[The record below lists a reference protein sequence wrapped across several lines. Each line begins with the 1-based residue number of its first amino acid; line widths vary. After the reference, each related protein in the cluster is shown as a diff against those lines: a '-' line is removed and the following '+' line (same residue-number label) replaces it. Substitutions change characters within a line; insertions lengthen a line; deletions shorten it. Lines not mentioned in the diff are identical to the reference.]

1 MPRNDYDDRTFLEKY
16 GLAVLAGILVLFAV
30 VVGLGLY
37 FFKGKIPPP
46 HKPDEIAVHLLP
58 PPPLPPPPPP
68 PPPPKTPPPPK
79 EQKMVE
85 LKPKDQQPPKENK
98 APSPP
103 SAPGPKASGPPS
115 DDGIGGGGG
124 NGSGDGIGGDGGT
137 VFGYYASQVGDQ
149 VRSVL
154 SSNPKT
160 SKASFKVRIHIWA
173 DSTGRI
179 TRVSLSRS
187 DDDPSVDAAIK
198 GDVLIG
204 QMVPPPPQGMPMP
217 IVMSLDGKRPN

>member
-1 MPRNDYDDRTFLEKY
+1 MPRDDYDDRTFMEKY
-16 GLAVLAGILVLFAV
+16 GTAVLAVIIVLIGAG
-30 VVGLGLY
+30 VGLGFY
-37 FFKGKIPPP
+37 FFKGKVPPP

-85 LKPKDQQPPKENK
+85 LKPQDKTPPKENK

-115 DDGIGGGGG
+115 DEGIGGGGG
-124 NGSGDGIGGDGGT
+124 SGGDGIGGDGGGS

-149 VRSVL
+149 VRTML

-160 SKASFKVRIHIWA
+160 SKASFKVRIHVWA
-173 DSTGRI
+173 DTSGRI
-179 TRVSLSRS
+179 TRVTVGHS
-187 DDDPSVDAAIK
+187 DDDPSIDAAIRT
-198 GDVLIG
+198 DVLIG

-217 IVMSLDGKRPN
+217 IVMSIDGKRPN

>member
-1 MPRNDYDDRTFLEKY
+1 MLQNDYDDRTFLEKY
-16 GLAVLAGILVLFAV
+16 GMAVLGGILVLVAV
-30 VVGLGLY
+30 AVALGFY
-37 FFKGKIPPP
+37 FLKGKVPPP

-85 LKPKDQQPPKENK
+85 LKPKDQQPPKPT
-98 APSPP
+98 PSPAP
-103 SAPGPKASGPPS
+103 AAPGPKASGPPS
-115 DDGIGGGGG
+115 DEGIGGGGG
-124 NGSGDGIGGDGGT
+124 GGNGDIGGDGGT
-137 VFGYYASQVGDQ
+137 VFGYYAGQVGDQ

>member
-1 MPRNDYDDRTFLEKY
+1 MPREEIDDRTFLEKY
-16 GLAVLAGILVLFAV
+16 GMAVLAVIVVLVGIGAWIGVS
-30 VVGLGLY
+30 Y
-37 FFKGKIPPP
+37 FSGHITKPKPPP
-46 HKPDEIAVHLLP
+46 EIAIHLQP

-85 LKPKDQQPPKENK
+85 LKPKDQQPPKPT
-98 APSPP
+98 PSPAP

-115 DDGIGGGGG
+115 EDGTLGGPGG
-124 NGSGDGIGGDGGT
+124 NGNGDIGGDGGT
-137 VFGYYASQVGDQ
+137 VFGYYAGQVGDQ

>member
-1 MPRNDYDDRTFLEKY
+1 MLQNDYDDRTFLEKY
-16 GLAVLAGILVLFAV
+16 GMAVLGGILVLVAV
-30 VVGLGLY
+30 AVALGFY
-37 FFKGKIPPP
+37 FLKGKVPPP

-85 LKPKDQQPPKENK
+85 LKPKDQQPPKPT
-98 APSPP
+98 PSPSP
-103 SAPGPKASGPPS
+103 AAPGPKASGPPS
-115 DDGIGGGGG
+115 DEGIGGGGG
-124 NGSGDGIGGDGGT
+124 GGNGDIGGDGGT
-137 VFGYYASQVGDQ
+137 VFGYYAGQVGDQ

>member
-30 VVGLGLY
+30 AVGLGFY
-37 FFKGKIPPP
+37 FLEGKVPPP

-68 PPPPKTPPPPK
+68 PPPPKVPPPPK

-85 LKPKDQQPPKENK
+85 VKPKDQQPPKENK

-103 SAPGPKASGPPS
+103 AAPGPKASGPPS

-179 TRVSLSRS
+179 TRVSLGRS
-187 DDDPSVDAAIK
+187 EDDPSIDAAIK
-198 GDVLIG
+198 SDVLIG

>member
-1 MPRNDYDDRTFLEKY
+1 MLQNDYDDRTFLEKH
-16 GLAVLAGILVLFAV
+16 GMAVLGGILVLVAV
-30 VVGLGLY
+30 AVALGFY
-37 FFKGKIPPP
+37 FLKGKVPPP

-85 LKPKDQQPPKENK
+85 LKPKDQQPPKPT
-98 APSPP
+98 PSPAP
-103 SAPGPKASGPPS
+103 AAPGPKASGPPS
-115 DDGIGGGGG
+115 DEGIGGGGG
-124 NGSGDGIGGDGGT
+124 GGNGDIGGDGGT
-137 VFGYYASQVGDQ
+137 VFGYYAGQVGDQ

>member
-1 MPRNDYDDRTFLEKY
+1 MLQNDYDDRTFLEKY
-16 GLAVLAGILVLFAV
+16 GMAVLGGILVLVAV
-30 VVGLGLY
+30 AVALGFY
-37 FFKGKIPPP
+37 FLKGKVPPP

-85 LKPKDQQPPKENK
+85 LKPKDQQPPKPT
-98 APSPP
+98 PSPSP
-103 SAPGPKASGPPS
+103 AAPGPKASGPPS
-115 DDGIGGGGG
+115 DEGIGGGGG
-124 NGSGDGIGGDGGT
+124 GGNGDIGGDGGT
-137 VFGYYASQVGDQ
+137 VFGYYAGQVGDQ

-204 QMVPPPPQGMPMP
+204 QMVRPPPQGMPMP

>member
-1 MPRNDYDDRTFLEKY
+1 MLQNDYDDRTFLEKY
-16 GLAVLAGILVLFAV
+16 GMAVLGGILVLVAV
-30 VVGLGLY
+30 AVALGFY
-37 FFKGKIPPP
+37 FLKGKVPPP

-85 LKPKDQQPPKENK
+85 LKPKDQQPPKPT
-98 APSPP
+98 PSPAP
-103 SAPGPKASGPPS
+103 AAPGPKASGPPS
-115 DDGIGGGGG
+115 DEGIGGGGG
-124 NGSGDGIGGDGGT
+124 GGNGDIGGDGGT
-137 VFGYYASQVGDQ
+137 VFGYYAGQVGDQ

-204 QMVPPPPQGMPMP
+204 QMVRPPPQGMPMP